1 MAIKTDMANNVPY
14 HMPTKEYPTHSE
26 RVRAALDRVENER
39 DAILKLAQEV
49 LKSDAGN
56 IFPLDFIALASVKRC
71 LNMTTAFKIMI
82 ETWNLSCA
90 RALLRMHI
98 DTALRLSAAWL
109 VEDPHEFARAVT
121 GGTPINKI
129 KDRTGARLS
138 DSYLVQIHSTE
149 HPWLPDVYKHLSG
162 YVHLSGSHMYDSV
175 ASLDDTTHTMQ
186 ILLSD
191 TDTKFPEFSWLE
203 IIDCFSEISEMIGRY
218 LSGYAI
224 TKDARGQQRD
234 EDVGKPAS

>member
-1 MAIKTDMANNVPY
+1 
-14 HMPTKEYPTHSE
+14 
-26 RVRAALDRVENER
+26 
-39 DAILKLAQEV
+39 
-49 LKSDAGN
+49 
-56 IFPLDFIALASVKRC
+56 
-71 LNMTTAFKIMI
+71 
-82 ETWNLSCA
+82 
-90 RALLRMHI
+90 
-98 DTALRLSAAWL
+98 
-109 VEDPHEFARAVT
+109 
-121 GGTPINKI
+121 
-129 KDRTGARLS
+129 
-138 DSYLVQIHSTE
+138 
-149 HPWLPDVYKHLSG
+149 
-162 YVHLSGSHMYDSV
+162 MYDSV